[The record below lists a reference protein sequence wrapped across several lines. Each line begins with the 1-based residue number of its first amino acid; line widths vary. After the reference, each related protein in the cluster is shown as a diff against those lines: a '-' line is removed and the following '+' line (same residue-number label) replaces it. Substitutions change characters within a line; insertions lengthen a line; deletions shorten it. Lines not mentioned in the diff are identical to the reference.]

1 MSTAVAKRSTRAPS
15 IVRDPLL
22 ALRNEFDE
30 LISRFWDGNQET
42 LFSKEFL
49 PSADLTETEN
59 AYEIRM
65 DIPGMQ
71 AKDINVQ
78 VQGNVVTLSG
88 ERKEEK
94 EEKGKTCHRIE
105 RHTGSF
111 SRMMT
116 LPSNVNEE
124 EVAAEYTQGVLT
136 VKLPKREDA
145 KAKQVSVKG

>member
-1 MSTAVAKRSTRAPS
+1 MSTAVAKRSARAPS
-15 IVRDPLL
+15 IVRDPLM

-30 LISRFWDGNQET
+30 LINRFWDGSQENW
-42 LFSKEFL
+42 FSKEFF

-116 LPSNVNEE
+116 LPSNVNED